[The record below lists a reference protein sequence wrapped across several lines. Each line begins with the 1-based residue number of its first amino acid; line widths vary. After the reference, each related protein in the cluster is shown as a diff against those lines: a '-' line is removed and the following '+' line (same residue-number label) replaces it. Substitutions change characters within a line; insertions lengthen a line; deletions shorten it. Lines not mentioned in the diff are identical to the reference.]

1 LVASGADEPTH
12 TRDQTGVLNF
22 PGCVKQLRRDRA
34 HLGIF
39 ERLDE
44 IFDPIALAALDVVV
58 EKNEMYA
65 SCRDRAEI
73 AFF

>member
-1 LVASGADEPTH
+1 MANGADEPTH
-12 TRDQTGVLNF
+12 TRDQTGVLDF
-22 PGCVKQLRRDRA
+22 SGCVKQLRRDRA

-44 IFDPIALAALDVVV
+44 IFDPTVLAALDVVV
-58 EKNEMYA
+58 EKNEMRA
-65 SCRDRAEI
+65 SRCGRAEI